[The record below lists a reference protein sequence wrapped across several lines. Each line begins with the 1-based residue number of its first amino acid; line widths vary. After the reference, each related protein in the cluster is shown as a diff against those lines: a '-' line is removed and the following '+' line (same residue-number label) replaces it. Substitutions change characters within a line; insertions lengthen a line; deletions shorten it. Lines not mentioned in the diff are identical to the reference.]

1 MLAPVNCRDCGAP
14 LMTGGALEGRC
25 ARCLL
30 ELAVE
35 ESQPDQSVPSG
46 GTTVAG
52 SSDAS
57 GLFHPSLILGGRYR
71 LLRLLGRGGQGE
83 VWHAFDIKL
92 RVEVALKS
100 LRPDL
105 LRDERAREV
114 LRREV
119 RSARQIVS
127 PNVCRVFDLV
137 VEDGHEM
144 VSMEFVDGTTLADL
158 LRERGPLD
166 LSRAGEIAAQLLAGI
181 EAIHAAGLIH
191 RDLKTENVMLTLSR
205 RVVVMDFGIA
215 RSLREMQAD
224 TIAGTPGYMSPEQ
237 AAGFPVDARAD
248 VFSVAVVLA
257 EMVSSRRGG
266 IHDSRK
272 RLWADLRED
281 PPRVP
286 AGPWSAVLRRALCR
300 SPEGRYPS
308 AGALARA
315 LELEQHATGRSEQ
328 SPYPG
333 LLPFTREDARFFFGR
348 EPEVELL
355 LRQLRRPRL
364 RAVIGPSGAGKSSL
378 LRAGVVPAL
387 PAGWSAITC
396 TPTDRPFTALAQALA
411 AQMVGD
417 SEAVPLLPRFED
429 PGTAILLARRWR
441 QRHEHALLVVDQA
454 EELFTLNGIDVQRRF
469 AALLGRFVLEADV
482 HVLLSLRDDFLL
494 QCQAFEDLR
503 PIFSE
508 LVPLTAPLGAALRR
522 ALVQPA
528 LLSGYR
534 FEDERLV
541 DDMLREVTQER
552 GTLPLLAF
560 AMARLW
566 ERRDREHGLFTRRGY
581 EEIGGVAGALA
592 QHAEA
597 TLETIGAVRVPMVR
611 EIFRNLVSAAGT
623 RAFQERDELLSAFAD
638 QRGEA
643 EEVLDRLVEARLLT
657 SFEAPSEEGGTCHRR
672 LEIIHESLLSAWPR
686 LARWRNQDAEGAR
699 LRDQLRQAA
708 QLWDERGRPIE
719 LLWSGPSFAEYLVWK
734 ARYTGRLSAREQSF
748 GRAMEAQAARRRVRA
763 RFGIGAAFAAL
774 LTVLAVVS
782 QLWMR
787 SRASEALAV
796 QHAQRAEAQQL
807 FALGQVEDLENPTLA
822 FAYAI
827 AALERTDTEE
837 IRRFALRQL
846 WKGPVSFVRSEDSN
860 GAVSSLAFSADGE
873 WLADAGRDAR
883 VWRRDGSGP
892 LQVGSAFLGNVSA
905 HFPGDGRGIAVF
917 GRRNSG
923 TAGADVLSLPELTP
937 LEQIE
942 TPGEGLLA
950 MRGNQLITV
959 RPRESTG
966 SGAEIVIRSFAG
978 KQARRLGSLRGGAR
992 RIQVD
997 ASGDSYFI
1005 SYPGDHQLFAST
1017 LKEGAAG
1024 QRRVLSTGA
1033 PISSFWL
1040 ARNGER
1046 IALLDDAGRLHVAWP
1061 APSREPRQLA
1071 GTSVRPGE
1079 NVNDV
1084 AFDSS
1089 GRWLVAA
1096 VERQGLRMWDLTGPP
1111 DAEPMVLGRG
1121 VTTTATTGAVFE
1133 PTGRWLT
1140 AEDLRGVTF
1149 WPATRR
1155 WPSVLRV
1162 AADQPRDVVFDPN
1175 GKWIAAASRK
1185 GGVEIWPLTVDGLP
1199 HRLLVQGVQVS
1210 TLAVSPDGQFLA
1222 TGTASGSVLI
1232 LSVAGSDTRE
1242 LRGLRG
1248 LVYAVAFDAT
1258 GRRIAVNGRVDG
1270 RPNEIVRVF
1279 DLETGNEKDFDP
1291 GDGRDISTLAFLP
1304 DGGLL
1309 TSSFGGLRRLDLE
1322 TGSSELLLAQ
1332 PGGAFLGPDGRHVL
1346 LLRTEN
1352 ANFPV
1357 GTASVYDLKDRRA
1370 WPLTTH
1376 GNQVALMA
1384 WDSSGTRIVTGSRDG
1399 IVRVGPVT
1407 GEEPHLLIGHGA
1419 PVWGVRVDPTGRLV
1433 ASTSEDGTVRI
1444 WPMPGGRP
1452 LHTWP
1457 RDELLEKLRS
1467 LTNVR
1472 IVQDTSTST
1481 GYRVT
1486 FLPFQG
1492 WHRNPPT
1499 W

>member
-1 MLAPVNCRDCGAP
+1 MPAPVNCRDCGAP

-35 ESQPDQSVPSG
+35 ESQPVPSVPSDG
-46 GTTVAG
+46 ITGA
-52 SSDAS
+52 AS
-57 GLFHPSLILGGRYR
+57 FDISGPFHPSLILGGRYR

-83 VWHAFDIKL
+83 VWHAFDVKL
-92 RVEVALKS
+92 RVEVALKA

-105 LRDERAREV
+105 LRDDRARDL

-119 RSARQIVS
+119 RSAREIVS
-127 PNVCRVFDLV
+127 PNVCRVFDLI

-166 LSRAGEIAAQLLAGI
+166 LHRAGEIAAQLLAGV
-181 EAIHAAGLIH
+181 EAIHTAGLIH
-191 RDLKTENVMLTLSR
+191 RDLKPGNVILTLSR

-215 RSLREMQAD
+215 RNLREMQAE

-237 AAGFPVDARAD
+237 AAGSPLDARAD
-248 VFSVAVVLA
+248 VFSAAVVLA
-257 EMVSSRRGG
+257 EMVSSPGG
-266 IHDSRK
+266 THDSRK

-281 PPRVP
+281 SPRVP

-315 LELEQHATGRSEQ
+315 LELEQHASGRTEQ

-333 LLPFTREDARFFFGR
+333 LLPFTRGDARFFFGR
-348 EPEVELL
+348 ELEVESL

-364 RAVIGPSGAGKSSL
+364 RGVIGPSGAGKTSF

-411 AQMVGD
+411 AEMLGD

-429 PGTAILLARRWR
+429 PGTATLLARRWR

-454 EELFTLNGIDVQRRF
+454 EELFTLNAIDGQRRF
-469 AALLGRFVLEADV
+469 AELLGRFVLEADV

-494 QCQAFEDLR
+494 QCQSFGDLR

-508 LVPLTAPLGAALRR
+508 LIPLTPPLGAALRR
-522 ALVQPA
+522 AVVQPA
-528 LLSGYR
+528 LLCGYR

-541 DDMLREVTQER
+541 DDMLREVAQER
-552 GTLPLLAF
+552 GALPLLAF

-566 ERRDREHGLFTRRGY
+566 EYRDREHGLFTRRGY

-597 TLETIGAVRVPMVR
+597 TLETIGDVRLPIVR
-611 EIFRNLVSAAGT
+611 EIFRNLVTAAGT
-623 RAFQERDELLSAFAD
+623 RAFQTRDELLSVFPD
-638 QRGEA
+638 RRGEA

-657 SFEAPSEEGGTCHRR
+657 SFEAPSEEGGTRQRR
-672 LEIIHESLLSAWPR
+672 LEIIHESLLAAWPR
-686 LARWRNQDAEGAR
+686 LARWRDQDAEGAR

-708 QLWDERGRPIE
+708 RLWDERGRPVG
-719 LLWSGPSFAEYLVWK
+719 LLWTGPSFTEYVVWRG
-734 ARYTGRLSAREQSF
+734 RYTGRLTALEQAF
-748 GRAMEAQAARRRVRA
+748 GKAMEAQAGRRRGQA
-763 RFGIGAAFAAL
+763 RVAIGTAFAAL
-774 LTVLAVVS
+774 LVVLAVVS

-796 QHAQRAEAQQL
+796 QQAQRAEAQQL
-807 FALGQVEDLENPTLA
+807 FALAQVEDLANPTLA

-846 WKGPVSFVRSEDSN
+846 WKGPISFVRSEDSN
-860 GAVSSLAFSADGE
+860 GVVSSLSFSADGE
-873 WLADAGRDAR
+873 WLADAGPDAR

-892 LQVGSAFLGNVSA
+892 LKVGAAFLGNVVT
-905 HFPGDGRGIAVF
+905 HFAGDGRRIAIY

-923 TAGADVLSLPELTP
+923 TVGADVLSLPELTR
-937 LEQIE
+937 LGQID
-942 TPGEGLLA
+942 TTGEGLLA
-950 MRGNQLITV
+950 MRGNRLITV
-959 RPRESTG
+959 MPRASNDA
-966 SGAEIVIRSFAG
+966 GADIVIRSFTG
-978 KQARRLGSLRGGAR
+978 GDPRRLGFVPAGPR

-997 ASGDSYFI
+997 ASGDGYVI
-1005 SYPGDHQLFAST
+1005 AYPGERQLFAST
-1017 LKEGAAG
+1017 LNAGAAG
-1024 QRRVLSTGA
+1024 QRRFLSTA
-1033 PISSFWL
+1033 AAISTFWL
-1040 ARNGER
+1040 ATTGDG
-1046 IALLDDAGRLHVAWP
+1046 IALLDNAGRLHVASLT
-1061 APSREPRQLA
+1061 PSRETRQLP
-1071 GTSVRPGE
+1071 GMSTRPGE
-1079 NVNDV
+1079 TVNDV
-1084 AFDSS
+1084 AFDST
-1089 GRWLVAA
+1089 GRWLAAA
-1096 VERQGLRMWDLTGPP
+1096 VERQGLRLWDLMGPL

-1121 VTTTATTGAVFE
+1121 KATTATTGAVFE

-1140 AEDLRGVTF
+1140 ATDLHGVTF
-1149 WPATRR
+1149 WPVTRH

-1162 AADQPRDVVFDPN
+1162 AADQPRDVAFDPN
-1175 GKWIAAASRK
+1175 GRWIAAASRK
-1185 GGVEIWPLTVDGLP
+1185 GGVEIWPLTADGPP
-1199 HRLLVQGVQVS
+1199 HRLLVEGVRVT
-1210 TLAVSPDGQFLA
+1210 TLAVSPDGRSLA
-1222 TGTASGSVLI
+1222 TGTGSGSVLI
-1232 LSVAGSDTRE
+1232 LTVAGSGLRE
-1242 LRGLRG
+1242 LRGFQG
-1248 LVYAVAFDAT
+1248 AVWSVSFDRT
-1258 GRRIAVNGRVDG
+1258 GERIAANGRLAGG
-1270 RPNEIVRVF
+1270 RHEIIRVF
-1279 DLETGNEKDFDP
+1279 DLDTGDVKDFDP
-1291 GDGRDISTLAFLP
+1291 GDGKDIASVAFLA

-1309 TSSFGGLRRLDLE
+1309 SSSFGGLRRIDLA
-1322 TGSSELLLAQ
+1322 TGSSQLLLAQ
-1332 PGGAFLGPDGRHVL
+1332 PGLAFLGPDGRHVL

-1352 ANFPV
+1352 PNFPE
-1357 GTASVYDLKDRRA
+1357 GTATVYDLKEQRG
-1370 WPLTTH
+1370 WPLRTH
-1376 GNQVALMA
+1376 GNQVTLMN
-1384 WDSSGTRIVTGSRDG
+1384 WDPSGRRVVTGSRDG

-1407 GEEPHLLIGHGA
+1407 GEEPHLLIGHHA
-1419 PVWGVRVDPTGRLV
+1419 PVWGVRVDATGRLV
-1433 ASTSEDGTVRI
+1433 ASASEDGTVRI
-1444 WPMPGGRP
+1444 WPVPDGRP

-1457 RDELLEKLRS
+1457 LGELLEKLRS

-1472 IVQDTSTST
+1472 IVRDVSTST
-1481 GYRVT
+1481 GYRAT

-1492 WHRNPPT
+1492 WDRDPPI